1 MNSENARFVQV
12 SALLQSTMPPVR
24 IALLQYDPKFGRAD
38 DNIEKV
44 DAMFANVTPGSIDI
58 LLLPEMAF
66 TGYMMK
72 DINEARCYLEIPS
85 QEEDSPTVIWAKRT
99 SKRLGCY
106 TLVGFPELD
115 SMYCMAWNSLLV
127 VDTNGE
133 LQVGARACRSET
145 MANEVSRMST
155 GSTSYTK
162 QTRRGH
168 LKASLSSLSSSICRT
183 GQSRS

>member
-1 MNSENARFVQV
+1 
-12 SALLQSTMPPVR
+12 MPPVR
-24 IALLQYDPKFGRAD
+24 IALLQYDPQFGCVD

-44 DAMFANVTPGSIDI
+44 DAMLADLTPGSIDI

-85 QEEDSPTVIWAKRT
+85 HEEDWPTIIWAKRT

-115 SMYCMAWNSLLV
+115 CMFCMAWNSLLV
-127 VDTNGE
+127 IDTNGE
-133 LQVGARACRSET
+133 LQVGVRTCLSET
-145 MANEVSRMST
+145 TVWL
-155 GSTSYTK
+155 
-162 QTRRGH
+162 TRLLGC
-168 LKASLSSLSSSICRT
+168 LQKALPIRNRQDVGT
-183 GQSRS
+183 